1 MGGTICIC
9 KRKENQVGRALLWLP
24 YYIVNKMIDCII
36 SAEEK
41 LGKPPSTIEIFV
53 EMKQRFTL
61 PVNNIFE
68 GAAVLTSL
76 YREDMLFANDVC
88 SNFSVTRH
96 DGYLTYSERFRKLF
110 GDGYASA
117 RDGSVVVT
125 TAKTINFRKLNAMLK
140 SKNESD
146 YKE

>member
-1 MGGTICIC
+1 M
-9 KRKENQVGRALLWLP
+9 GRALLWLP

-76 YREDMLFANDVC
+76 YREDMLYANDVC

>member
-1 MGGTICIC
+1 M
-9 KRKENQVGRALLWLP
+9 
-24 YYIVNKMIDCII
+24 
-36 SAEEK
+36 
-41 LGKPPSTIEIFV
+41 
-53 EMKQRFTL
+53 
-61 PVNNIFE
+61 NNIFE

-125 TAKTINFRKLNAMLK
+125 TARTINFRKLNAMLK

>member
-76 YREDMLFANDVC
+76 YREDMLYANDVC

-96 DGYLTYSERFRKLF
+96 DGYLTYSERFRKVF

-140 SKNESD
+140 SKNEND

>member
-1 MGGTICIC
+1 
-9 KRKENQVGRALLWLP
+9 VGRALLWLP

-76 YREDMLFANDVC
+76 YREDMLYANDVC